1 MRGVLFLLNAL
12 ILLESTKGTTY
23 DDLDDHDKIIVD
35 KAIEQA
41 NKDYGKGKHL
51 DFHTIANRNSN
62 MVNVILRPTSCD
74 KKTPSVHRKKCTL
87 QNTAPQVSCIDC
99 EGTMERCLLLRKMDE
114 IQKRIQ
120 NCPPAVIH
128 HAGSAFALFQK
139 SGNGQQQPGCVGCI

>member
-23 DDLDDHDKIIVD
+23 DDLDDHARNIVN
-35 KAIEQA
+35 KAIEKA

-51 DFHTIANRNSN
+51 DFHIIANRNNN

-74 KKTPSVHRKKCTL
+74 KKTPSVHRKDCTL

-99 EGTMERCLLLRKMDE
+99 EGTMKQCLLLRKTDE
-114 IQKRIQ
+114 IQKRMKE
-120 NCPPAVIH
+120 CPPKYNPG
-128 HAGSAFALFQK
+128 AGHIMFQI
-139 SGNGQQQPGCVGCI
+139 SGNKQPQTGCVGCV